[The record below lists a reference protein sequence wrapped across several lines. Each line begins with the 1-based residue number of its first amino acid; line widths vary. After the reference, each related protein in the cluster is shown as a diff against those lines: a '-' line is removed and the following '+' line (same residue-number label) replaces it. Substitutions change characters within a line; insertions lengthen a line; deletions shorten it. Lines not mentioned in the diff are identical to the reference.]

1 VTTIVKAI
9 SASPAMMTKPRRD
22 DRRESASSQ
31 RSSKGKSENNI
42 LPVRDLPQLPH
53 LEHPTWSLLESF
65 GNVDPSWR

>member
-22 DRRESASSQ
+22 DRRESAPSQ

-42 LPVRDLPQLPH
+42 LPVSCSICAPIFMGHNRK
-53 LEHPTWSLLESF
+53 
-65 GNVDPSWR
+65 RR